1 MTALTELAEAF
12 TRLPEKMKR
21 RYCCP
26 PTGNS
31 LEDVLVYVEADDG
44 SQSLEGV
51 VVDGQ
56 RDEDGAFDFE
66 AEFTVF
72 TTDDKPGGELIRC
85 SGWTC
90 HVEIL

>member
-12 TRLPEKMKR
+12 TRLPEKLKR